1 MSIVTISSMVVS
13 KVLYPEL
20 IIKTITSLSSLSSNL
35 INSVYYLSSL
45 AHKDTE
51 LHDLLIKTD
60 IVQDIII
67 IKSFIED
74 KKNDDIKHTVLNC
87 INNLNETILELDNNI
102 NSITSKIKLHDTLW
116 FNYFRSYDITKEKN
130 DIPILIEKLRHRFD
144 LFIKISSIL
153 N

>member
-1 MSIVTISSMVVS
+1 MSIVAISTMVVS

-45 AHKDTE
+45 AHKDTD
-51 LHDLLIKTD
+51 LQDLLIKTD
-60 IVQDIII
+60 IIQDILI
-67 IKSFIED
+67 IKCFIEE
-74 KKNDDIKHTVLNC
+74 KKNNNIKQTVLTC
-87 INNLNETILELDNNI
+87 INNLNETILELDKNI
-102 NSITSKIKLHDTLW
+102 NSITIKIETHKTLW

-130 DIPILIEKLRHRFD
+130 QIPILIEKLKHRFD
-144 LFIKISSIL
+144 ILIKISTIL